1 MSAGQVCLDGD
12 RRPLYYVVMQLPP
25 NEPTAARRFLSRIGY
40 AGALLLALSTLWLAQ
55 RLGLDAQQATLVAVV
70 GVGALLL
77 FAEQRMPHTPDWRPT
92 WGTRGIDLLHNAV
105 TAFAVAPLVRAVI
118 FALLVDVGARLAG
131 AVGVGLWPAAWPV
144 PLQLALALVISDF
157 GAYSA
162 HRFMH
167 LTRVGWRLHAV
178 HHTPAQLHVLAS
190 ARTHPLNAVLT
201 LTCETGPLILL
212 GISPA
217 ALAAWTVFK
226 AVNGLLQHANIDLR
240 PGWLSY
246 VVATSD
252 VHRYH
257 HSVHLHESNTNFGNT
272 TMLWDHVFRTFH
284 LPRGEQAGTVVG
296 IADAAVPESYLAH
309 LATPFRLGHYEAL
322 AVPAPSPTLA
332 APASTHAQHA

>member
-1 MSAGQVCLDGD
+1 
-12 RRPLYYVVMQLPP
+12 MQLPS
-25 NEPTAARRFLSRIGY
+25 NQPTPLRRFVSRTGY
-40 AGALLLALSTLWLAQ
+40 AGALLLALGTLWLGQ
-55 RLGLDAQQATLVAVV
+55 RLGLEAPQATLLAVV
-70 GVGALLL
+70 WVGALLL
-77 FAEQRMPHTPDWRPT
+77 FVEQRMPHTPDWRPS
-92 WGTRGIDLLHNAV
+92 WGTLGIDVLHNAM

-131 AVGVGLWPAAWPV
+131 AVGVGLWPSTWPV
-144 PLQLALALVISDF
+144 ALQLVLALVISDF

-167 LTRVGWRLHAV
+167 LTRFGWRLHAV

-309 LATPFRLGHYEAL
+309 LAVPFRLGRYEAL
-322 AVPAPSPTLA
+322 AVTPQPSTDGPH
-332 APASTHAQHA
+332 ASAHAQRA